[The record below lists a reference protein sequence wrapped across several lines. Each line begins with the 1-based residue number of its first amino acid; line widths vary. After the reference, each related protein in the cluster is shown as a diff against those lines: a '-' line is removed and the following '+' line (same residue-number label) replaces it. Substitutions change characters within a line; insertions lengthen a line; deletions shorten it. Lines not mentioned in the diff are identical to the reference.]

1 MEHIGLKTTRLRSLG
16 GEQLILGNSDVINT
30 RIRNLGRMEDRRGA
44 LKVGV
49 TYDTPRDL
57 LAQIPGW
64 IEEIVAAQEETRF
77 DRCHLSGFADSAI
90 EFDTV
95 FYMTVPS
102 TPGSWT
108 RSRRCCSRSTN
119 GSTGTASSSRTRH
132 RSSTRSPRLV
142 DKNPLESIVW
152 AAVAAGFGPA
162 AHGFGTHTVSLPFRQ
177 DLRVRHARG
186 VTSAGTRPASQST
199 RMDTTDFSF
208 HTSPIMLLSGTANP
222 ALAQGIADVLGE
234 RLCDVTIKR
243 FADGEIF
250 VRIDENVRG
259 RDVFLIQP
267 TNPPAENV
275 LELLIL
281 LDAAKRASAAR
292 VTAVVPY
299 YGYGRSD
306 RKDQPRVSIAA
317 KLLAN
322 LMTAAGADRVL
333 SIDFHQH
340 QIQGFFDIPVDHLY
354 AAPVFRRYY
363 EMKKLDNLVV
373 VATDVSAAK
382 MARGYARR
390 LGGDL
395 AIIDKRRPAP
405 NEAEVSNI
413 VGEVEGKHCI
423 VPDDMIDT
431 AGTMVSAIEVLKE
444 RGALDI
450 YVLAT
455 HPLFSG
461 RRWSASRWPT

>member
-1 MEHIGLKTTRLRSLG
+1 
-16 GEQLILGNSDVINT
+16 
-30 RIRNLGRMEDRRGA
+30 
-44 LKVGV
+44 
-49 TYDTPRDL
+49 
-57 LAQIPGW
+57 
-64 IEEIVAAQEETRF
+64 
-77 DRCHLSGFADSAI
+77 
-90 EFDTV
+90 
-95 FYMTVPS
+95 
-102 TPGSWT
+102 
-108 RSRRCCSRSTN
+108 
-119 GSTGTASSSRTRH
+119 
-132 RSSTRSPRLV
+132 
-142 DKNPLESIVW
+142 
-152 AAVAAGFGPA
+152 
-162 AHGFGTHTVSLPFRQ
+162 
-177 DLRVRHARG
+177 
-186 VTSAGTRPASQST
+186 
-199 RMDTTDFSF
+199 MDTTDFSF
-208 HTSPIMLLSGTANP
+208 HTSPIMLLSGSANP
-222 ALAQGIADVLGE
+222 ALAQGIADVLDE
-234 RLCDVTIKR
+234 PLCDVTIKR

-250 VRIDENVRG
+250 VRINENVRG

-281 LDAAKRASAAR
+281 IDAAKRASAER

-390 LGGDL
+390 LGGEI

-413 VGEVEGKHCI
+413 VGDVEGKTLHRPRRHDRHRRHHGVGGQSPQGTGGAGHLHPRHAPALLGPALERI
-423 VPDDMIDT
+423 AGADIKEITVTDTVPLGPGVQEGLPNLT
-431 AGTMVSAIEVLKE
+431 VLSVASLLAQAIES
-444 RGALDI
+444 
-450 YVLAT
+450 T
-455 HPLFSG
+455 HTNSSVSQLFK
-461 RRWSASRWPT
+461 